1 MEKRVATL
9 ERENKALH
17 EGYAALLKAMG
28 KVSSAF
34 AQCVETM
41 QDLGVAPAGGEEG
54 EGGAVGKG
62 GKKKRQKRAP
72 NPDGQKRAL
81 TAYQHFMHAERE
93 KMKATGE
100 KMGPMQIMTEIGSR
114 WKQLPESD
122 KAGWKAKAAAAKADA
137 AANGAGPSQPP
148 APDAAAAA
156 GAPAMHAEGG
166 GHEKKKKKK
175 KKRDKSLDGE
185 RPPKKHKSAAVEDA
199 D

>member
-1 MEKRVATL
+1 
-9 ERENKALH
+9 
-17 EGYAALLKAMG
+17 
-28 KVSSAF
+28 
-34 AQCVETM
+34 
-41 QDLGVAPAGGEEG
+41 
-54 EGGAVGKG
+54 
-62 GKKKRQKRAP
+62 
-72 NPDGQKRAL
+72 
-81 TAYQHFMHAERE
+81 
-93 KMKATGE
+93 MKAEGE

-114 WKQLPESD
+114 WKQLSESD

-185 RPPKKHKSAAVEDA
+185 RPPKKHKSVEDA

>member
-1 MEKRVATL
+1 MEARVKTL

-41 QDLGVAPAGGEEG
+41 QDLGVAPAGGEDGG

-185 RPPKKHKSAAVEDA
+185 RPPKKHKSVEDA

>member
-1 MEKRVATL
+1 MEARVKTL

-41 QDLGVAPAGGEEG
+41 QDLGVAPAGGEDG

-137 AANGAGPSQPP
+137 AANGA
-148 APDAAAAA
+148 
-156 GAPAMHAEGG
+156 APASLPRPTPPRRPARPRCTRGG

-185 RPPKKHKSAAVEDA
+185 RPPKKHKSVEDA